1 MITAILVGIIAGFLA
16 GQFTRGSGFGLL
28 TDLLLGVAGSLV
40 GHFLFGLI
48 GIYASGFIGSIL
60 LALVGSLVLIWIGR
74 FLKSRR

>member
-1 MITAILVGIIAGFLA
+1 MITAILVGIVAGYLA
-16 GQFTRGSGFGLL
+16 GQFTRGSGYGILM
-28 TDLLLGVAGSLV
+28 DLVLGVAGSVV

-60 LALVGSLVLIWIGR
+60 LALVGSIVLLWIGR